1 MPLAKLS
8 FDKSVSVMRCKH
20 PLQFAILTALL
31 ATVLMSSHLGAQS
44 ALHSIVVESP
54 TMASGETMSRE
65 YTPDGR
71 NLSPPLTWANLP
83 EGTREIAV
91 ICADFGAGNPP
102 PWVHWIIY
110 GIPATAPGLP
120 EGLPIQPGQVMPD
133 DIAGAIQGHN
143 GWRRPYYRGPAP
155 PLGTP
160 HLYHF
165 TVYALDEELDL
176 GPRLTREDL
185 LEAME
190 GHIIGRGEL
199 VPVYERFG
207 SPE

>member
-1 MPLAKLS
+1 MPLVKLS

-20 PLQFAILTALL
+20 PLQFLILTALL

-44 ALHSIVVESP
+44 ALHSIVVESS

-133 DIAGAIQGHN
+133 DIVGAIQGHN